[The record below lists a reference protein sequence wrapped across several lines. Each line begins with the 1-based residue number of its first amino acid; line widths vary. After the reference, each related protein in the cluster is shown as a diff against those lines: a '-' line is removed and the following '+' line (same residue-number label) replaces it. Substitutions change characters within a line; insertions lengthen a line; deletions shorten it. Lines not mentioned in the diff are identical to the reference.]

1 MVDSIF
7 HDFYKNTKYKI
18 QKSEDSVVH
27 SEKQEDAKPDDAR
40 GTFGLINDKKA
51 AGRKTWK

>member
-51 AGRKTWK
+51 AGRKT

>member
-18 QKSEDSVVH
+18 QKSEDGVVH
-27 SEKQEDAKPDDAR
+27 SEKQEDAKHDAR

-51 AGRKTWK
+51 AGWKTWK

>member
-1 MVDSIF
+1 MRSSWLIQSF
-7 HDFYKNTKYKI
+7 MILHEI

-27 SEKQEDAKPDDAR
+27 SEKQEDAKHDAR

-51 AGRKTWK
+51 AG

>member
-27 SEKQEDAKPDDAR
+27 SEKQEDAKHDAR

-51 AGRKTWK
+51 AR